1 MDSSLLSFA
10 LTSIQVA
17 GRAHGRGPAAG
28 AVPDP
33 LAEPGGFAR
42 MLQAAVAP
50 EVVSADAA
58 MVTAMA
64 VAAPVET
71 PPVAVG
77 ETAPRPDT
85 VRSGGAGVSDVPGM
99 VAESVEAPEAVIV
112 PAAAPL
118 LRRSLS
124 AGSEPVAEAVRAA
137 VRGPVA
143 AERGAV
149 ADRVT
154 ATIGAAP
161 GVAEALGVVD
171 VPDATAATDTTDTTN
186 RPSGSLV
193 GATTDPRDPAA
204 SAVNSTSLMQWMLQM
219 TPPAPVPAP
228 AVETGRPG
236 IGRQEGQSL
245 LQTVLPAGLLGRSEP
260 VAPGREVRGSQSAR
274 SGPREPALSGS
285 TDGAVERKTVADR
298 SAGTSRKFEI
308 PSAAPTLPA
317 SSPASA
323 GGLPIPQAPVAPQ
336 AALADTTRPTAR
348 EPVQGARPAASPD
361 PQTLLS
367 AAVQAMT
374 TAVAATPAVV
384 VGSPVVAP
392 AQAVIQTPVTQPGF
406 SDEVVVALVR
416 QAGQAA
422 QGRQEVTLHL
432 NPVEMG
438 PVSVSI
444 ELNGSAARIEFGA
457 SEALTRHHLEAALP
471 GLTDALQAEGL
482 SLVHGSV
489 HEVSRDSLAASAAGS
504 GGSDLAGSGG
514 AGSDA
519 RPRSD
524 AFADGRSGFGERAPR
539 RSTEMFS
546 IDGRT
551 VRTTQDPLST
561 APSPGRAGRLD
572 LFA

>member
-1 MDSSLLSFA
+1 M
-10 LTSIQVA
+10 
-17 GRAHGRGPAAG
+17 
-28 AVPDP
+28 
-33 LAEPGGFAR
+33 
-42 MLQAAVAP
+42 AP

-58 MVTAMA
+58 VVVAVA
-64 VAAPVET
+64 VAAAVET
-71 PPVAVG
+71 PVAVS
-77 ETAPRPDT
+77 EAAPRPDA
-85 VRSGGAGVSDVPGM
+85 VWSGGAGVSDVLGM
-99 VAESVEAPEAVIV
+99 VAEPVEVPDAVLV
-112 PAAAPL
+112 PASARL

-124 AGSEPVAEAVRAA
+124 AGLDPMAEAARAA

-143 AERGAV
+143 AERVAV

-171 VPDATAATDTTDTTN
+171 VPDATAATDTTDTTDTTN
-186 RPSGSLV
+186 RPSGSLG

-245 LQTVLPAGLLGRSEP
+245 LQTVLPAGLLGRFEP
-260 VAPGREVRGSQSAR
+260 VAPGREVRGSQSVR

-317 SSPASA
+317 SPQASA

-336 AALADTTRPTAR
+336 AALANTTRPTAR

-384 VGSPVVAP
+384 VGSPVVVP
-392 AQAVIQTPVTQPGF
+392 AQAMIQTPVTQPGF

-457 SEALTRHHLEAALP
+457 SEPLTRHHLEAALP
-471 GLTDALQAEGL
+471 GLTEALQAEGL
-482 SLVHGSV
+482 SLTHSKV
-489 HEVSRDSLAASAAGS
+489 HEVSRDALAASAAGS

>member
-1 MDSSLLSFA
+1 
-10 LTSIQVA
+10 
-17 GRAHGRGPAAG
+17 
-28 AVPDP
+28 
-33 LAEPGGFAR
+33 

-58 MVTAMA
+58 MVAAMA

-99 VAESVEAPEAVIV
+99 VAEPVEAPEAVIV

-171 VPDATAATDTTDTTN
+171 VPDATAATDTTNTTDTTDTTDTTN

-317 SSPASA
+317 SS
-323 GGLPIPQAPVAPQ
+323 Q

-348 EPVQGARPAASPD
+348 EPVQGARPAASQD

>member
-10 LTSIQVA
+10 STSTQVA

-28 AVPDP
+28 AVPDS

-42 MLQAAVAP
+42 TLQAAVAP

-58 MVTAMA
+58 VVVAVA
-64 VAAPVET
+64 VAAAVET
-71 PPVAVG
+71 PVAVG
-77 ETAPRPDT
+77 EAAPRPDA
-85 VRSGGAGVSDVPGM
+85 VWSGGAGVSDVLGM
-99 VAESVEAPEAVIV
+99 VAEPVEVPDAVLV
-112 PAAAPL
+112 PASARL

-124 AGSEPVAEAVRAA
+124 AGLDPMAEAARAA

-143 AERGAV
+143 AERVAV

-317 SSPASA
+317 SS
-323 GGLPIPQAPVAPQ
+323 Q

>member
-28 AVPDP
+28 AVPDS

-42 MLQAAVAP
+42 TLQAAVAP

-58 MVTAMA
+58 VVVAVA
-64 VAAPVET
+64 VAAAVET
-71 PPVAVG
+71 PVAVG
-77 ETAPRPDT
+77 EAAPRPDA
-85 VRSGGAGVSDVPGM
+85 VWSGGAGVSDVLGM
-99 VAESVEAPEAVIV
+99 VAEPVEVPDAVLV
-112 PAAAPL
+112 PASARL

-124 AGSEPVAEAVRAA
+124 AGLDPMAEAARAA

-143 AERGAV
+143 AERVAV

-154 ATIGAAP
+154 AAISAEP
-161 GVAEALGVVD
+161 GGAEALGMVD
-171 VPDATAATDTTDTTN
+171 VPDATDAADLTDTTN
-186 RPSGSLV
+186 RPSGSLA

-260 VAPGREVRGSQSAR
+260 VVPGREVRGSQSAR

>member
-10 LTSIQVA
+10 STSTQVA

-28 AVPDP
+28 AVPDS

-42 MLQAAVAP
+42 TLQAAVAP

-58 MVTAMA
+58 VVVAVA
-64 VAAPVET
+64 VAAAVET
-71 PPVAVG
+71 PVAVG
-77 ETAPRPDT
+77 EAAPRPDA
-85 VRSGGAGVSDVPGM
+85 VWSGGAGVSDVLGM
-99 VAESVEAPEAVIV
+99 VAEPVEVPDAVLV
-112 PAAAPL
+112 PASARL

-124 AGSEPVAEAVRAA
+124 AGLDPMAEAARAA

-143 AERGAV
+143 AERVAV

-317 SSPASA
+317 SS
-323 GGLPIPQAPVAPQ
+323 Q

-551 VRTTQDPLST
+551 VRTTQDPLLT

>member
-10 LTSIQVA
+10 STSTQVA

-28 AVPDP
+28 AVPDS

-42 MLQAAVAP
+42 TLQAAVAP

-58 MVTAMA
+58 VVVAVA
-64 VAAPVET
+64 VAAAVET
-71 PPVAVG
+71 PVAVG
-77 ETAPRPDT
+77 EAAPRPDA
-85 VRSGGAGVSDVPGM
+85 VWSGGAGVSDVLGM
-99 VAESVEAPEAVIV
+99 VAEPVEVPDAVLV
-112 PAAAPL
+112 PASARL

-124 AGSEPVAEAVRAA
+124 AGLDPMAEAARAA

-143 AERGAV
+143 AERVAV

-154 ATIGAAP
+154 AAISAEP
-161 GVAEALGVVD
+161 GGAEALGMVD
-171 VPDATAATDTTDTTN
+171 VPDATDAADLTDTTN
-186 RPSGSLV
+186 RPSGSLA

-260 VAPGREVRGSQSAR
+260 VVPGREVRGSQSAR

-489 HEVSRDSLAASAAGS
+489 HKVSRDSLAASAAGS

>member
-10 LTSIQVA
+10 LTSTQVA

-28 AVPDP
+28 AVPDS

-42 MLQAAVAP
+42 TLQAAVAP

-58 MVTAMA
+58 VVVAVA
-64 VAAPVET
+64 VAAAVET
-71 PPVAVG
+71 PVAVG
-77 ETAPRPDT
+77 EAAPRPDA
-85 VRSGGAGVSDVPGM
+85 VWSGGAGVSDVLGM
-99 VAESVEAPEAVIV
+99 VAEPVEVPDAVLV
-112 PAAAPL
+112 PASARL

-124 AGSEPVAEAVRAA
+124 AGLDPMAEAARAA

-143 AERGAV
+143 AERVAV

-171 VPDATAATDTTDTTN
+171 VPDATAATDTTNTTDTTD
-186 RPSGSLV
+186 RPSGSLA

-317 SSPASA
+317 SS
-323 GGLPIPQAPVAPQ
+323 Q

-384 VGSPVVAP
+384 VGRPVVAP

-416 QAGQAA
+416 QTGQAA

>member
-1 MDSSLLSFA
+1 
-10 LTSIQVA
+10 
-17 GRAHGRGPAAG
+17 
-28 AVPDP
+28 
-33 LAEPGGFAR
+33 

-99 VAESVEAPEAVIV
+99 VAEPVEAPEAVIV

-228 AVETGRPG
+228 AVETGRSG

-245 LQTVLPAGLLGRSEP
+245 LQMVLPAGLLGRSEP

-317 SSPASA
+317 SSQASA

>member
-10 LTSIQVA
+10 STSTQVA

-28 AVPDP
+28 AVPDS

-42 MLQAAVAP
+42 TLQAAVAP

-58 MVTAMA
+58 VVVAVA
-64 VAAPVET
+64 VAAAVET
-71 PPVAVG
+71 PVAVG
-77 ETAPRPDT
+77 EAAPRPDA
-85 VRSGGAGVSDVPGM
+85 VWSGGAGVSDVLGM
-99 VAESVEAPEAVIV
+99 VAEPVEVPDAVLV
-112 PAAAPL
+112 PASARL

-124 AGSEPVAEAVRAA
+124 AGLDPMAEAARAA

-143 AERGAV
+143 AERVAV

-154 ATIGAAP
+154 AAISAEP
-161 GVAEALGVVD
+161 GGAEALGMVD
-171 VPDATAATDTTDTTN
+171 VPDATDAADLTDTTN
-186 RPSGSLV
+186 RPSGSLA

-260 VAPGREVRGSQSAR
+260 VVPGREVRGSQSAR

>member
-10 LTSIQVA
+10 STSTQVA

-28 AVPDP
+28 AVPDS

-42 MLQAAVAP
+42 TLQAAVAP

-58 MVTAMA
+58 VVVAVA
-64 VAAPVET
+64 VAAAVET
-71 PPVAVG
+71 PVAVG
-77 ETAPRPDT
+77 EAAPRPDA
-85 VRSGGAGVSDVPGM
+85 VWSGGAGVSDVLGM
-99 VAESVEAPEAVIV
+99 VAEPVEVPDAVLV
-112 PAAAPL
+112 PASARL

-124 AGSEPVAEAVRAA
+124 AGLDPMAEAARAA

-143 AERGAV
+143 AERVAV

-154 ATIGAAP
+154 AAISAEP
-161 GVAEALGVVD
+161 GGAEALGMVD
-171 VPDATAATDTTDTTN
+171 VPDATDAADLTDTTN
-186 RPSGSLV
+186 RPSGSLA

>member
-1 MDSSLLSFA
+1 MDSSLLSYA

-85 VRSGGAGVSDVPGM
+85 IRSGGAGVSDVPGM
-99 VAESVEAPEAVIV
+99 VAEPVEAPEAVIV

-171 VPDATAATDTTDTTN
+171 VPDATAATDTTNTTNTTDTTDTTN

-317 SSPASA
+317 SS
-323 GGLPIPQAPVAPQ
+323 Q

-348 EPVQGARPAASPD
+348 EPVQGARPAASQD

>member
-50 EVVSADAA
+50 AVVSADAA
-58 MVTAMA
+58 VVVA
-64 VAAPVET
+64 VALAAAVET
-71 PPVAVG
+71 PVAVG
-77 ETAPRPDT
+77 EAAPRPDA
-85 VRSGGAGVSDVPGM
+85 VWSGGAGVSDVLGM
-99 VAESVEAPEAVIV
+99 VAEPVEVPDAVLV
-112 PAAAPL
+112 PASARL

-124 AGSEPVAEAVRAA
+124 AGLDPMAEAARAA

-143 AERGAV
+143 AERVAV

-154 ATIGAAP
+154 AAISAEP
-161 GVAEALGVVD
+161 GGAEALGMVD
-171 VPDATAATDTTDTTN
+171 VPDATDAADLTDTTN
-186 RPSGSLV
+186 RPSGSLA